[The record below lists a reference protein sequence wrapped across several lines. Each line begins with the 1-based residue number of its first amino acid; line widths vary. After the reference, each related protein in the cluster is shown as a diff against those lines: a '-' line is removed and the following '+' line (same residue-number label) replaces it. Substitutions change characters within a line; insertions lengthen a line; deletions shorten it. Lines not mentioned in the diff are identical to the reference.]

1 MNAKKLLVYLKY
13 IMPLASVLIFALYLL
28 RPSVFFVH
36 DGDVKR
42 RQSFTTLSSS
52 TWETAGERLD
62 KLSKEEDPSTNDK
75 SFAVNARVYTALS
88 RIGLGAA
95 IFFSGW
101 AAVCAVVG
109 ISLPHA
115 SHAAMQCKLLLRLV
129 VPNRWFMALC
139 GVLCL
144 PYSLFPEYISH
155 LYKKYYLYEVTVGYD
170 GLPPVW
176 LLLLLLAVCVGL
188 LFAAAPAEREL
199 RMDAYRRYYS
209 RKTDTE

>member
-199 RMDAYRRYYS
+199 GMDAYRRYYS
-209 RKTDTE
+209 RKNDTE